1 MAKQYIQK
9 LRSKYRLI
17 IYNDQTYAEVWYMRL
32 SRLNVMSFFGI
43 IGFIIVTTVV
53 LFIAFTPLRELIP
66 GYPTNQTRNDIVSNA
81 LRLDSLEQQVQQW
94 TLYNDNISRILSGQ
108 KPLDIEGESDTVLTK
123 RYQAIMARNSVED
136 SIFRRQVEEIE
147 QFNLTATNGN
157 ERSDNFSS
165 LHFFPPTQGK
175 ITETFDPKENQF
187 GIGITSTS
195 DAVVATLEGTIIAA
209 YWTIDMGYVVQIQ
222 HALNVSTVYKN
233 LEKNLKKVGTHVSAG
248 ESIGIIGIVKKGKTP
263 KPLIFE
269 VWREGTPINPE
280 QYIIF

>member
-1 MAKQYIQK
+1 
-9 LRSKYRLI
+9 
-17 IYNDQTYAEVWYMRL
+17 MRL